1 MSTSDEVVFTE
12 HVKHL
17 GAGTREM
24 PDAVRKKLAARLKRM
39 IQRRGLAKAAAAT
52 FGYSGKFLGDDE
64 VFDEL
69 LNDAYCH
76 PFYGVGY
83 NAGRQLVFLQKQ
95 VEAGN
100 VVDPLIQREL
110 ANYVHDLHRQAF
122 PSDAGVYKNVLAAA
136 KSLINAIEYEVMV
149 IGPTERK
156 LTLASLIGMAGDAK
170 SSVDIA
176 AIERAIRNADG
187 WHDTLG
193 CVRRLSKKATCGVAT
208 GTLAM
213 MQQGT
218 RPLLLQFLK
227 EVVSDLAYDPAETA
241 DMTSTAN
248 FPDEDERNPE
258 FVRTILDEDRYEVR
272 QAKVDEFVHEG
283 LRAIESLSC
292 NTITIEKLL
301 EILHCYAEK
310 CRRASP
316 DEFISQEQVRQDV
329 GLKRQTMSDYM
340 AKLRVAL
347 EKIQS

>member
-1 MSTSDEVVFTE
+1 MSTSDEIVFTE

-17 GAGTREM
+17 GAGTTEM
-24 PDAVRKKLAARLKRM
+24 PNAVRKKLAARLKRM

-52 FGYSGKFLGDDE
+52 FGYSGRFLGDDE

-76 PFYGVGY
+76 LFYGVG
-83 NAGRQLVFLQKQ
+83 NHAGKQLAYLQKQ
-95 VEAGN
+95 VETGN
-100 VVDPLIQREL
+100 AIDPLIQREL
-110 ANYVHDLHRQAF
+110 ANYVHDLHRKAF
-122 PSDAGVYKNVLAAA
+122 PSNAGVYKNVLAAA
-136 KSLINAIEYEVMV
+136 KSLVNALEYAIVV
-149 IGPTERK
+149 LDSTERK

-176 AIERAIRNADG
+176 AIELAIRNGDG

-193 CVRRLSKKATCGVAT
+193 CVRRFSKKATCGVAT

-227 EVVSDLAYDPAETA
+227 EVVSGLAYDPAETA
-241 DMTSTAN
+241 DMRSTAD
-248 FPDEDERNPE
+248 FPDEDGRNPE
-258 FVRTILDEDRYEVR
+258 FVRTIFDEDRYEAR

-283 LRAIESLSC
+283 RRAIESLSC
-292 NTITIEKLL
+292 NTTTIEKLL

-340 AKLRVAL
+340 AKLRAAL
-347 EKIQS
+347 EKIRS

>member
-1 MSTSDEVVFTE
+1 MSAGDDTVFTE
-12 HVKHL
+12 HVKQL
-17 GAGTREM
+17 DAGTTEI
-24 PDAVRKKLAARLKRM
+24 PNAVRKKLAVRLKRM

-64 VFDEL
+64 VFEEL
-69 LNDAYCH
+69 LHEAYSH
-76 PFYGVGY
+76 VFYGVGN
-83 NAGRQLVFLQKQ
+83 NAGKQLEYLKKQ
-95 VEAGN
+95 VETGN
-100 VVDPLIQREL
+100 DIDPLIQREL
-110 ANYVHDLHRQAF
+110 ANYVHDRHRKAF

-136 KSLINAIEYEVMV
+136 KSLVNDPEHAVSAL
-149 IGPTERK
+149 GSAERK
-156 LTLASLIGMAGDAK
+156 LKLSSLIGMAGDAK
-170 SSVDIA
+170 SSVDVA
-176 AIERAIRNADG
+176 SIERAIRNADG
-187 WHDTLG
+187 WHATLG
-193 CVRRLSKKATCGVAT
+193 CVRRFSKTATCGVAT

-227 EVVSDLAYDPAETA
+227 EVISDLAYDPAETA

-248 FPDEDERNPE
+248 FPDEDGKNPQ

-283 LRAIESLSC
+283 RRAIESLSC

-329 GLKRQTMSDYM
+329 GLKKQTMSDYM
-340 AKLRVAL
+340 AKLRAAL
-347 EKIQS
+347 EKIRS